1 MSLCIVFSE
10 ELHLVL
16 VFSKDCFVQEK
27 TIVYLCKLG
36 LVAQVC
42 NINTWEAMEGRSKVE
57 GLLQLQYEF
66 NNGLG
71 KLLRSCLKFKKNNLK

>member
-1 MSLCIVFSE
+1 M
-10 ELHLVL
+10 
-16 VFSKDCFVQEK
+16 
-27 TIVYLCKLG
+27 VYLYKLG

-42 NINTWEAMEGRSKVE
+42 NINTWEAMEERSKVE

-71 KLLRSCLKFKKNNLK
+71 KLLRSCLKLKKK